1 MHLFNIIVNSLIL
14 LIFSTTAAPTPL
26 AKRGLP
32 GAVYICTDQN
42 FSGDCAWQMPSTQC
56 RIPGT
61 GDLAPESI
69 GPDPG
74 GFCITYVSS
83 TCTGDQVSVIR
94 FPGISSGLPGFGG
107 LKCFKGAFEL
117 TNNRL
122 EGAVVGNVKGDAR
135 LAGGEGSAEGEKV
148 KKQLKEMRDD
158 GFKEGF
164 IGEKKGLY
172 Y

>member
-1 MHLFNIIVNSLIL
+1 MHLFNIILLPVLISLA
-14 LIFSTTAAPTPL
+14 TASPTSL
-26 AKRGLP
+26 ARRGLP

-61 GDLAPESI
+61 GKFAPESI
-69 GPDPG
+69 GPDPE
-74 GFCITYVSS
+74 GFSVLYTSS
-83 TCTGDQVSVIR
+83 SCTGDQVKVVR
-94 FPGISSGLPGFGG
+94 FPGISSGLPVFGG
-107 LKCFKGAFEL
+107 LKCFKDSIKT

-122 EGAVVGNVKGDAR
+122 AGPVVVGNKGDVR
-135 LAGGEGSAEGEKV
+135 LAGGEGSAEGQKV
-148 KKQLKEMRDD
+148 KKQLQKMRDD
-158 GFKEGF
+158 GFKGGF